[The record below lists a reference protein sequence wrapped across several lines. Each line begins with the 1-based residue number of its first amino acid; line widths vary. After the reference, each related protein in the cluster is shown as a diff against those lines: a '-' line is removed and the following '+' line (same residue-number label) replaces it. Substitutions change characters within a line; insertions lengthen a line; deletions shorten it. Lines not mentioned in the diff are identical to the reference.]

1 MAPAIARC
9 RLPAKRSFADGW
21 GERASIQERADRR
34 IRKDRCGLDL
44 AVDLAVLIPA
54 SVWPIYP
61 TASSTHTGTWSEGF
75 SQLRVNLSIPA
86 ACIRSVAKLA
96 LSRQRFREG
105 DTNDTDVTAG
115 WPFG

>member
-1 MAPAIARC
+1 MR
-9 RLPAKRSFADGW
+9 
-21 GERASIQERADRR
+21 
-34 IRKDRCGLDL
+34 LDL

-86 ACIRSVAKLA
+86 ACIRSVAC
-96 LSRQRFREG
+96 G
-105 DTNDTDVTAG
+105 DIRMWSMRMPWSFCQAPA
-115 WPFG
+115 W